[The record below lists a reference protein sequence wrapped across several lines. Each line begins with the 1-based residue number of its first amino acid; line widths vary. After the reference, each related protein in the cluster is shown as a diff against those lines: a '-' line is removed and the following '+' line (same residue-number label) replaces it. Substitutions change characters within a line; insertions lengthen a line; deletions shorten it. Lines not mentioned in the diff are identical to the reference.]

1 MDATERRHGV
11 TEEDLAHVYL
21 VTGASRGIGR
31 ETVLMLAEPGVGL
44 VLCARA
50 LGPLEDVAA
59 DCRQRGAR
67 VLVVPTDVREDE
79 AVEAAF
85 DQARTQLGRIDGV
98 VHCAAV
104 LAYGRFEDVP
114 AEVWESSVMTTLGG
128 AARVARQALNA
139 FADHGSGRLVFVG
152 SILGKMAVPGMSS
165 YVTAKWGLQ
174 GLVRTL
180 QVEARETPAIGVSL
194 VTPAGVDTEI
204 YRLAGTYLG
213 HHGKPP
219 PPVAP
224 PARVAQ
230 EVVRLLER
238 PRREVNV
245 GPFNWILVTGFRL
258 MPALYDRLV
267 TPLMSRIALAK
278 EPVEPNPGNVLEPVT
293 NEAVVRR

>member
-1 MDATERRHGV
+1 MRQSGDGV
-11 TEEDLAHVYL
+11 TDEDLARVYL

-50 LGPLEDVAA
+50 RGPLEAVAA
-59 DCRQRGAR
+59 ECREHGAR

-114 AEVWESSVMTTLGG
+114 AHVWESSVTTTLGG

-139 FADHGSGRLVFVG
+139 FADRGYGRLVFVG

-180 QVEARETPAIGVSL
+180 QVEARETPGIGVSM
-194 VTPAGVDTEI
+194 VSPAGVDTEI

-213 HHGKPP
+213 RHGQPP
-219 PPVAP
+219 PPVAS
-224 PARVAQ
+224 PARVAK
-230 EVVRLLER
+230 EIVRLLET

-245 GPFNWILVTGFRL
+245 GPFNWIMVTGFRL
-258 MPALYDRLV
+258 MPGLYDRLV

-278 EPVEPNPGNVLEPVT
+278 DPVEPNPGNVLEPIAD
-293 NEAVVRR
+293 EAVVR

>member
-1 MDATERRHGV
+1 V
-11 TEEDLAHVYL
+11 TEDDLARVYL

-50 LGPLEDVAA
+50 LAPLEAVAA
-59 DCRQRGAR
+59 ECRQRGAR
-67 VLVVPTDVREDE
+67 VLVVPTDVR
-79 AVEAAF
+79 
-85 DQARTQLGRIDGV
+85 
-98 VHCAAV
+98 AAV
-104 LAYGRFEDVP
+104 LAYGRLEDVP
-114 AEVWESSVMTTLGG
+114 ANVWESSVMTTLGG

-139 FADHGSGRLVFVG
+139 FADRGSGRLVFVG

-180 QVEARETPAIGVSL
+180 QVEARETPGIGVSL

-213 HHGKPP
+213 RHGRPP

-230 EVVRLLER
+230 EIVRLLER

-245 GPFNWILVTGFRL
+245 GPFNWVMVTGFRL

-278 EPVEPNPGNVLEPVT
+278 EPVEPNPGNVLEPVS
-293 NEAVVRR
+293 NEAVVRQ